1 MGTLELWEADQEV
14 EEGVVAFTAPQ
25 FIIIWIKTH
34 QRTKLVSAFSD
45 SKMSKFKT
53 KFRVLLL
60 YQYNDNPEAQNAKF
74 SQAKRKVKSV
84 ISDYSVYELKPW

>member
-34 QRTKLVSAFSD
+34 KRTKLVSAFSD
-45 SKMSKFKT
+45 SKMSEFKT

-74 SQAKRKVKSV
+74 SQANLSV